1 MGRKLLQE
9 HVGLCLACCGHRV
22 NSNCSNCRKRENQAF
37 SLQISTLLDTSLF
50 KNQHPPL
57 LKPGKIGHI

>member
-22 NSNCSNCRKRENQAF
+22 NSNCSNCRK
-37 SLQISTLLDTSLF
+37 
-50 KNQHPPL
+50 
-57 LKPGKIGHI
+57 